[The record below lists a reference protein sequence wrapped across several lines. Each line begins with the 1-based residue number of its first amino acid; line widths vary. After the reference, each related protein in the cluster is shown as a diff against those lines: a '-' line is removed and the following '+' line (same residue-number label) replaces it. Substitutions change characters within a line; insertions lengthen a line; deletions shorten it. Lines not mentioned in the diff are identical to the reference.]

1 MLSRKRLPFLIA
13 ALLAGALIAPPAD
26 AGEATEQLRAGI
38 RGVLEILREPDLK
51 EPERKAERRSRIR
64 EIIHQ
69 YFDFEEMSR
78 RSLARQWRKR
88 TPEEKSEFILL
99 FSRLMERNYADKLE
113 SYTDEKIVF
122 GKEIGDPEFVKVN
135 TKVILQDDREVSIAY
150 RMHKVEDAWRVYDVL
165 VEGISFLKNYREQF
179 RSVIRRTSYANLVKI
194 LRAKRDAD

>member
-1 MLSRKRLPFLIA
+1 MLSKKRLLFLIA

-26 AGEATEQLRAGI
+26 AGEATGQLRAGI
-38 RGVLEILREPDLK
+38 RGVLEILRKPELK
-51 EPERKAERRSRIR
+51 EPGQKAERRTRIR
-64 EIIHQ
+64 KIIHQ

-78 RSLARQWRKR
+78 RSLARHWRKR
-88 TPEEKSEFILL
+88 TPEEKSEFIVL

-135 TKVILQDDREVSIAY
+135 TKVILQDDREVSITY

>member
-1 MLSRKRLPFLIA
+1 MLQRKRLPFLIA

-38 RGVLEILREPDLK
+38 RGVLEILRKSDLK
-51 EPERKAERRSRIR
+51 DPEQKAERRSRIR
-64 EIIHQ
+64 KIIHQ

-88 TPEEKSEFILL
+88 TPEQKSEFILL

-135 TKVILQDDREVSIAY
+135 TKVILQDDREVSITY
-150 RMHKVEDAWRVYDVL
+150 RMHKVGDAWRVYDVL

-194 LRAKRDAD
+194 LQAKRDAD

>member
-1 MLSRKRLPFLIA
+1 MLQRKRLPFLIA
-13 ALLAGALIAPPAD
+13 TLLAGALIAPPAD

-38 RGVLEILREPDLK
+38 RGVLEILRKSDLK
-51 EPERKAERRSRIR
+51 DPEQKAERRSRIR
-64 EIIHQ
+64 KIIHQ

-122 GKEIGDPEFVKVN
+122 GMRSAIRN
-135 TKVILQDDREVSIAY
+135 SSRSIP
-150 RMHKVEDAWRVYDVL
+150 K
-165 VEGISFLKNYREQF
+165 
-179 RSVIRRTSYANLVKI
+179 
-194 LRAKRDAD
+194 